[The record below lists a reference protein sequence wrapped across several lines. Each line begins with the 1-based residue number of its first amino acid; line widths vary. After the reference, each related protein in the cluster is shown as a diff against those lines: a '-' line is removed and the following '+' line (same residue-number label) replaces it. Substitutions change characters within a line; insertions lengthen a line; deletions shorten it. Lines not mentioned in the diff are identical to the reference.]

1 MEWITKVWDIMN
13 TPAAIAII
21 GSIAAYLLSLLWNK
35 KPTWQKYEGTIIAAV
50 KAAEKAIPDTAE
62 NKAAKRLDKALAY
75 VLKIYE
81 AQNGIASNAVKQ
93 ELKEGIQLVHNQLES
108 EETLK

>member
-1 MEWITKVWDIMN
+1 MEFLIKVWDVLN
-13 TPAAIAII
+13 SPAAIAII
-21 GSIAAYLLSLLWNK
+21 GSIIAYLLSLLWTK

-62 NKAAKRLDKALAY
+62 NKAMKRLDKALAY
-75 VLKIYE
+75 VLKVYE
-81 AQNGIASNAVKQ
+81 AQNGTASSEVKQ

-108 EETLK
+108 DETLK